1 MKKHNFNAGPSIL
14 ADEVIENAAKAIL
27 DFNGSGLSLL
37 SISHRTKDFDDVMAE
52 ADVLFREL
60 LHIPDNYK
68 IIYLGGGASTYFY
81 EIPANFLGRK
91 AGYVNTGV
99 WAKKA
104 IKEAKRYGEVEVLA
118 SSEDRN
124 FTYIPKGFAIPADLD
139 YVHITSNN
147 TIYGTEYHEDL
158 SSPVPLIADMSS
170 DILSRPVDVSKYAM
184 IYGGAQK
191 NLAPAGVA
199 FAIIREDMLDRIVR
213 DLPTMMSFRTHV
225 ENNSMFNTPPVFPIY
240 VLKETLKWLK
250 SIGGVDEIYRRNK
263 EKAALLYD
271 EIDRNPLF
279 RGTVEKEDRSL
290 MNICFVMA
298 EGCEELAPE
307 FMEFAAAW
315 SASRATVWWAASARR
330 ATTPCPRRASR
341 RWWPAC
347 RSSPRRIRN
356 SSDVSDHRP
365 ADAGDKKRTGY
376 LFHVIDRN
384 YEDTGCNGK
393 TLRQKGRGRNP

>member
-68 IIYLGGGASTYFY
+68 IIYLGGCASTYFY

-307 FMEFAAAW
+307 FMEFAK
-315 SASRATVWWAASARR
+315 SRGMVGIKGHRLVGGF
-330 ATTPCPRRASR
+330 RASCYNAL
-341 RWWPAC
+341 PKESVEALVAC
-347 RSSPRRIRN
+347 MQEFAEA
-356 SSDVSDHRP
+356 H
-365 ADAGDKKRTGY
+365 KK
-376 LFHVIDRN
+376 
-384 YEDTGCNGK
+384 
-393 TLRQKGRGRNP
+393 

>member
-68 IIYLGGGASTYFY
+68 IIYLGGGASNYFY

-307 FMEFAAAW
+307 FMEFAK
-315 SASRATVWWAASARR
+315 SRGMVGIKGHRLVGGF
-330 ATTPCPRRASR
+330 RASCYNAL
-341 RWWPAC
+341 PKESVEALVAC
-347 RSSPRRIRN
+347 MQEFAEA
-356 SSDVSDHRP
+356 H
-365 ADAGDKKRTGY
+365 KK
-376 LFHVIDRN
+376 
-384 YEDTGCNGK
+384 
-393 TLRQKGRGRNP
+393 

>member
-68 IIYLGGGASTYFY
+68 IIYLGGGASPYFY

-307 FMEFAAAW
+307 FMEFAK
-315 SASRATVWWAASARR
+315 SRGMVGIKGHRLVGGF
-330 ATTPCPRRASR
+330 RASCYNAL
-341 RWWPAC
+341 PKESVEALVAC
-347 RSSPRRIRN
+347 MQEFAEA
-356 SSDVSDHRP
+356 H
-365 ADAGDKKRTGY
+365 KK
-376 LFHVIDRN
+376 
-384 YEDTGCNGK
+384 
-393 TLRQKGRGRNP
+393 

>member
-1 MKKHNFNAGPSIL
+1 M
-14 ADEVIENAAKAIL
+14 
-27 DFNGSGLSLL
+27 
-37 SISHRTKDFDDVMAE
+37 
-52 ADVLFREL
+52 
-60 LHIPDNYK
+60 
-68 IIYLGGGASTYFY
+68 
-81 EIPANFLGRK
+81 
-91 AGYVNTGV
+91 NTGV
-99 WAKKA
+99 WSKKA

-158 SSPVPLIADMSS
+158 VSPVPLIADMSS

-199 FAIIREDMLDRIVR
+199 FGIIREDMLDKIVR
-213 DLPTMMSFRTHV
+213 DLPTMVSFRTHV

-250 SIGGVDEIYRRNK
+250 SIGGVPEIYRRNK

-279 RGTVEKEDRSL
+279 RGTVVKEDRSL

-298 EGCEELAPE
+298 EGYEGLADE
-307 FMEFAAAW
+307 FMTFAKE
-315 SASRATVWWAASARR
+315 RGMVGIKGHRLVGGF
-330 ATTPCPRRASR
+330 RASCYNAL
-341 RWWPAC
+341 PKESVEALVAC
-347 RSSPRRIRN
+347 MQEF
-356 SSDVSDHRP
+356 V
-365 ADAGDKKRTGY
+365 
-376 LFHVIDRN
+376 
-384 YEDTGCNGK
+384 
-393 TLRQKGRGRNP
+393 QKHAK

>member
-1 MKKHNFNAGPSIL
+1 MKYGRSYNFSAGP
-14 ADEVIENAAKAIL
+14 AMMPEEVLEEIAAEMM
-27 DFNGSGLSLL
+27 NYRGSGMCVMEM
-37 SISHRTKDFDDVMAE
+37 SHRSKVFQQIRDEAE
-52 ADVLFREL
+52 SDLRKL
-60 LHIPDNYK
+60 MGIPDNYK
-68 IIYLGGGASTYFY
+68 VLFVQGGGTVQFAMV
-81 EIPANFLGRK
+81 PMNLMKNGVAC
-91 AGYVNTGV
+91 YVETGA
-99 WAKKA
+99 WSKKA

-307 FMEFAAAW
+307 FMEFAK
-315 SASRATVWWAASARR
+315 SRGMVGIKGHRLVGGF
-330 ATTPCPRRASR
+330 RASCYNAL
-341 RWWPAC
+341 PKESVEALVAC
-347 RSSPRRIRN
+347 MQEFAEA
-356 SSDVSDHRP
+356 H
-365 ADAGDKKRTGY
+365 KK
-376 LFHVIDRN
+376 
-384 YEDTGCNGK
+384 
-393 TLRQKGRGRNP
+393 

>member
-1 MKKHNFNAGPSIL
+1 MMPEPVLEEIRDEMMNYRGSGMCVMEMSHRSKVFQQI
-14 ADEVIENAAKAIL
+14 ADEAQ
-27 DFNGSGLSLL
+27 
-37 SISHRTKDFDDVMAE
+37 
-52 ADVLFREL
+52 ADLRKL
-60 LHIPDNYK
+60 MNIPDNYK
-68 IIYLGGGASTYFY
+68 VLVIQGGATLQF
-81 EIPANFLGRK
+81 AAVAWNLMKNGK
-91 AGYVNTGV
+91 ACYVETGN
-99 WAKKA
+99 WSKKA

-170 DILSRPVDVSKYAM
+170 DILSRTVDVSKYAM

-307 FMEFAAAW
+307 FMHAG
-315 SASRATVWWAASARR
+315 VRR
-330 ATTPCPRRASR
+330 GA
-341 RWWPAC
+341 
-347 RSSPRRIRN
+347 
-356 SSDVSDHRP
+356 
-365 ADAGDKKRTGY
+365 
-376 LFHVIDRN
+376 
-384 YEDTGCNGK
+384 
-393 TLRQKGRGRNP
+393 